1 MRVLIDHQIR
11 PLFPEAYDFET
22 QVYVTVLS
30 FDGENDPAV
39 LSMTGASAALCISD
53 IPFDGPIGAVCVGR
67 VDGEFVVNP
76 TLSQLEE
83 SDVHLMVSGNR
94 ESIISVEGDFH
105 EVADGD
111 VVEALRVAHQGIVQ
125 LIELQDDLIARVG
138 KAKRSYDEPEENEA
152 LATAV
157 AERASEQIHAANRMP
172 DKMAR
177 SETLSAIR
185 AEVREALA
193 EHFEEGEIGGEIDR
207 LIKKDMR
214 AMILCGKSAH

>member
-1 MRVLIDHQIR
+1 MVAAVSDNKPSDFDFFPLQVDYREKMYAGGRIPGNFFKREGAPSTTEKLHARLIDHQIR

-67 VDGEFVVNP
+67 VDGEFVVKPHTFP
-76 TLSQLEE
+76 TRRKRCPP
-83 SDVHLMVSGNR
+83 DGIGHR

-111 VVEALRVAHQGIVQ
+111 VVEALRVAHQGIGTT
-125 LIELQDDLIARVG
+125 D
-138 KAKRSYDEPEENEA
+138 
-152 LATAV
+152 
-157 AERASEQIHAANRMP
+157 
-172 DKMAR
+172 
-177 SETLSAIR
+177 
-185 AEVREALA
+185 
-193 EHFEEGEIGGEIDR
+193 
-207 LIKKDMR
+207 
-214 AMILCGKSAH
+214 